1 MMCCVC
7 STHRCENSEE
17 TPSARP
23 SAHRAVESQSLR
35 DLVAL
40 ERFSAFEF
48 REHMPPQ
55 TPWSAAA
62 TIATEVERAKGPG
75 LVFGAQAVVV
85 ALGAC
90 AV

>member
-17 TPSARP
+17 TPSASP

-48 REHMPPQ
+48 REHAAPD
-55 TPWSAAA
+55 TWSAAA